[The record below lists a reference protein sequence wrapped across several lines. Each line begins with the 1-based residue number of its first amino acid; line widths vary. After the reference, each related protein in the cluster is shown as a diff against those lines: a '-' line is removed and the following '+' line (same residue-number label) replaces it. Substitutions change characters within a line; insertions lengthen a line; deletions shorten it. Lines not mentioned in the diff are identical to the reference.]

1 MKWAE
6 QQSENVKLG
15 IRLAHGAVELNE
27 DYQQLIKGSAS
38 SVGEDEENNLVVHS
52 WFEGRKVALLADF
65 VIGTIDQLLMAALI
79 QRHVMLRHLGLA
91 GKVVII
97 DEAHSFEMYMESFL
111 KRALEWLGTYHA
123 PVIVLSA
130 TLPQKRRFDL
140 IKAYL
145 GKKDMDENADWCNT
159 AGYPLFTWTNGEQ
172 VCPKQMSLGVE
183 KDIIQVIRSKDE
195 ECMDILKNSLKDG
208 GCAGIILNTVAR
220 AQDFAQ
226 KISECFPECEMI
238 QMHSQFIIS
247 DRAEIEREILKR
259 AGKNSTPEQRNKL
272 IIVGTQVLEQS
283 LDIDFD
289 VMITDLCPMDLLLQ
303 RIGREHR
310 HKGRKRPLC
319 LQKAKCYV
327 LTETKYSLQG
337 TTQSRYLTGG
347 VPPVRFS
354 M

>member
-1 MKWAE
+1 MGVGKTEAALAVAEILGQKAGSGGIFFGLPTQATANGLFPRLMKWAE

-111 KRALEWLGTYHA
+111 ERALEWLGTYHA

-159 AGYPLFTWTNGEQ
+159 AGYPLFT
-172 VCPKQMSLGVE
+172 
-183 KDIIQVIRSKDE
+183 
-195 ECMDILKNSLKDG
+195 
-208 GCAGIILNTVAR
+208 
-220 AQDFAQ
+220 
-226 KISECFPECEMI
+226 
-238 QMHSQFIIS
+238 
-247 DRAEIEREILKR
+247 
-259 AGKNSTPEQRNKL
+259 
-272 IIVGTQVLEQS
+272 
-283 LDIDFD
+283 
-289 VMITDLCPMDLLLQ
+289 
-303 RIGREHR
+303 
-310 HKGRKRPLC
+310 
-319 LQKAKCYV
+319 
-327 LTETKYSLQG
+327 
-337 TTQSRYLTGG
+337 
-347 VPPVRFS
+347 
-354 M
+354 